1 MDCLFCKIA
10 QGELGT
16 TLIYEDED
24 IVAFE
29 DIAPQAPTHILCI
42 PRKHIST
49 LNDLDE
55 TDERLAGKLSLVASR
70 IAKQR
75 GLAEKGYRLVMNCN
89 EHGGQTVFHIHMH
102 LLAGRPMSWPPG

>member
-10 QGELGT
+10 QGELNT
-16 TLIYEDED
+16 NFVYEDED

-49 LNDLDE
+49 VNDLNEVDAAL
-55 TDERLAGKLSLVASR
+55 TGKLSLVASK

-75 GLAEKGYRLVMNCN
+75 GLANSGYRLVMNCN
-89 EHGGQTVFHIHMH
+89 EHGGQTVFHIHLH
-102 LLAGRPMSWPPG
+102 LLAGRAMSWPPG